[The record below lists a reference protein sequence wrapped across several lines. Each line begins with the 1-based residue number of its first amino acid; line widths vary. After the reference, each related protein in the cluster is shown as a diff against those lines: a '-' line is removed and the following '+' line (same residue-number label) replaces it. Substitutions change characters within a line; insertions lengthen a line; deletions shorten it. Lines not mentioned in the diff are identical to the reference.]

1 MKIKKNWKLWG
12 LIFVCFVVVWIG
24 RALYL
29 SYYLRVER
37 VKSEYELEVKRGLP
51 REDMGERFKSKSAP
65 PLSVPSAPTV
75 PSAPITTPKEPVDV
89 WGWIVKIGGALS
101 GLKTLLDIID
111 KLKSRIPKS
120 IIIPTDVPE
129 GTKVTVIVVIEKLAS
144 KLVKLLLSPIRLFKR

>member
-1 MKIKKNWKLWG
+1 MKMKKNWKLWG
-12 LIFVCFVVVWIG
+12 LISVCFILIWIG
-24 RALYL
+24 RTQYIDYRL
-29 SYYLRVER
+29 SVDRA
-37 VKSEYELEVKRGLP
+37 KNKYELEIKKGLP
-51 REDMGERFKSKSAP
+51 RENMGERFKSKPA
-65 PLSVPSAPTV
+65 LPTV
-75 PSAPITTPKEPVDV
+75 PSAPITIPKEPVDV